1 MTLMQKPDTSLTIR
15 TFSDL
20 LRIVETRPA
29 WRHRMVKALF
39 PEVNV
44 PKALQELAEQQCRT
58 EATIQRLGERIES
71 GFAEATAERKT
82 GLAEAAM
89 DHKALEERVEA
100 GFAEAAAERK
110 SGFAEAAAERRS
122 MRAAHESLAGRVE
135 SGFAEAAAAREAGFA
150 EAAAERQSLAGRM
163 ETGFAEAAVERQSL
177 AGRMETGFAEAAAD
191 RKEIRRAVGEL
202 KGISH
207 ERTYRDKADAIF
219 GSYLKRGRKVTSS
232 VSEQLYD
239 AIDAGTILE
248 QEQRKVLAA
257 DLLWGGRL
265 HKTGEEVVLVIEASW
280 LAEETDVDRAVER
293 ANILRKIGLNA
304 LPVVA
309 AREWAAG
316 IPEMACERKVVMTTN
331 GRIDEDSWQAAVTD
345 IFDGH

>member
-1 MTLMQKPDTSLTIR
+1 MGSGWLGVAEKPVPMCRVQPINREVDVALRDLSVLSTMTTI
-15 TFSDL
+15 SDL
-20 LRIVETRPA
+20 LWTVETRPE
-29 WRHRMVKALF
+29 WRRRMVKALF

-44 PKALQELAEQQCRT
+44 PKALQKLAEQQRRT
-58 EATIQRLGERIES
+58 EATIRRLGERIES

-100 GFAEAAAERK
+100 GFAEAAA
-110 SGFAEAAAERRS
+110 
-122 MRAAHESLAGRVE
+122 
-135 SGFAEAAAAREAGFA
+135 
-150 EAAAERQSLAGRM
+150 
-163 ETGFAEAAVERQSL
+163 
-177 AGRMETGFAEAAAD
+177 D
-191 RKEIRRAVGEL
+191 RKEIKRAVGEL
-202 KGISH
+202 KGMSH

-219 GSYLKRGRKVTSS
+219 GSYLKRGRKVASS

-265 HKTGEEVVLVIEASW
+265 HKTDEEVVLVIEASW

-316 IPEMACERKVVMTTN
+316 IPEMACDRKVVMTTN

-345 IFDGH
+345 ISNGH